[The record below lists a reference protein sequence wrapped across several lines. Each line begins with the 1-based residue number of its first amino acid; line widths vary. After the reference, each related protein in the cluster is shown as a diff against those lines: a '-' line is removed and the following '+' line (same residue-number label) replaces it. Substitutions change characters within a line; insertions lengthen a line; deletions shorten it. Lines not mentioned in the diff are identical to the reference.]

1 MIRDHQPEVTLAV
14 EVTEGRVAAA
24 ILNNGF
30 LEHCVRLGAAVN
42 LLTPGVAYPP
52 FVERYRTDGV
62 TFTSLSW
69 DTPVHG
75 KGRLVRWE
83 QALGRRLTHNGMWS
97 ARRRLWHHVGA
108 RLAAADAGPVASLLG
123 AAPPDCFVATDVY
136 MGFGRG
142 LVGSC
147 QRRGIPTLGNI
158 FSWDHPFYEHPSR
171 PDRVTCWSPM
181 VKNELVRRSGYL
193 ADRIEVIGAPAYDAY
208 VDPANMWTR
217 NQLCDRMG
225 LDVRRPIVLF
235 ATLGQM
241 KKFWDETGSFRALL
255 EEIDAGRIPGRPQ
268 VVLRL
273 HPVSNSQYF
282 EEISAR
288 PDVVISRYVGYSPGM
303 RWWPSQDEVILAANL
318 LRHADVCLSPGSTMA
333 IEPAI
338 FDTPTI
344 VPVFNQ
350 YMPEEY
356 QRFFDK
362 HWMAKHFE
370 FLTQHALLPLVRSAG
385 EMADAIC
392 RALADRSW
400 MTAERKT
407 IRDDV
412 FGPLD
417 GHATRRLAEAAIRA
431 ARSANPGR
439 RRRTGADH
447 ERGGRE
453 RVAFRFQ

>member
-1 MIRDHQPEVTLAV
+1 MSELREAGSLRLMV

-30 LEHCVRLGAAVN
+30 LDHCVQRGARVE
-42 LLTPGVAYPP
+42 LLTPGTCYPP
-52 FVERYRTDGV
+52 FVERYQIAGV
-62 TFTSLSW
+62 HFTPLSW
-69 DTPVHG
+69 DTPV
-75 KGRLVRWE
+75 KGRGRWVDLE
-83 QALGRRLTHNGMWS
+83 QLIGRRLTRRGMRK
-97 ARRRLWHHVGA
+97 ARRRLWRHFGA
-108 RLAAADAGPVASLLG
+108 RLAAADAGHGERLLDG
-123 AAPPDCFVATDVY
+123 KPIDCFVATDVY

-142 LVGSC
+142 LVGTC
-147 QRRGIPTLGNI
+147 QRRGIPTVGNI

-171 PDRVTCWSPM
+171 PDWLTCWSPM

-208 VDPANMWTR
+208 VDPANVWTR
-217 NQLCDRMG
+217 DQLCDRMG
-225 LDVRRPIVLF
+225 LDGRRPIVLF

-303 RWWPSQDEVILAANL
+303 RWWPSQAEVILAANL

-356 QRFFDK
+356 QRFFAK
-362 HWMAKHFE
+362 HWMSKHFK
-370 FLTQHALLPLVRSAG
+370 FLTQNALLPFVRSAG
-385 EMADAIC
+385 EMADAIR

-407 IRDDV
+407 IRDEV

-417 GHATRRLAEAAIRA
+417 GYATRRLAEAALRA
-431 ARSANPGR
+431 ARSENDVK
-439 RRRTGADH
+439 RRTTRSGQ
-447 ERGGRE
+447 ERGGL
-453 RVAFRFQ
+453 